1 MKNNKKRKLFKDN
14 MKTIIT
20 IVICIIIVTSIL
32 IYNKFFNSKK
42 TYTVV
47 NGSVEKV
54 SDTYIY
60 VLKEE
65 NVIEID
71 DSVVAVPVVEQ
82 DKRAAKN
89 EVVAVYKNDNYE
101 KYQSEISTLD
111 REIQTL
117 VNDLPSVY
125 SNDISSIDS
134 QISLLIKEA
143 QNETSYVKMQEYKN
157 KVNELLYKKIT
168 ILGELS
174 PTGSKIRELIEQRAK
189 LDQDS
194 KNSSNNIKAPIS
206 GLVTYKIDGLENLIN
221 YNEILNYDVEKLDEI
236 INKYSSN
243 NTNNFGIKIVD
254 NFKCY
259 YLVKEAENEN
269 TQYIKEGQKYQI
281 KLMDKNSNDSNTA
294 ILEKS
299 INSNGYT
306 YNIFSIENS
315 VSDVLDVRETGAEII
330 WTKKDGLVVSLDAVV
345 NKNGINYVT
354 LVTGG
359 EYIDIPIK
367 VVISNDTVCIAENY
381 TKEELEELGITSNAV
396 LERYDQLLIENKVD

>member
-315 VSDVLDVRETGAEII
+315 VSDVLDVRETGAEIV

>member
-330 WTKKDGLVVSLDAVV
+330 WTKKEGLVVSLDAVV

-367 VVISNDTVCIAENY
+367 VVISNDTVCIVENY

>member
-330 WTKKDGLVVSLDAVV
+330 WTKKEGLVVSLDAVV

>member
-221 YNEILNYDVEKLDEI
+221 YNEILNYDVEKLNEI

-330 WTKKDGLVVSLDAVV
+330 WTKKEGLVVSLDAVV

>member
-32 IYNKFFNSKK
+32 IYNNFFNSKK

-330 WTKKDGLVVSLDAVV
+330 WTKKEGLVVSLDAVV

>member
-243 NTNNFGIKIVD
+243 NTNNFGINIVD

-330 WTKKDGLVVSLDAVV
+330 WTKKEGLVVSLDAVV